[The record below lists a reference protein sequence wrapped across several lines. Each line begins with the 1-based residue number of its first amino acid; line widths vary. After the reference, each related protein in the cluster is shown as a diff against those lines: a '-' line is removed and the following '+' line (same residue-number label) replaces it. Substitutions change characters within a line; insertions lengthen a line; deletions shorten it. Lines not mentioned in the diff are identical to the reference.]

1 MELSYKQYI
10 DDIKKFVEKDRIYTD
25 DLRGLAWGTDAGFYR
40 KIPQVVVRS
49 KDEEEVSKLLA
60 IATKHKLPVTFRA
73 AGTSLSGQAISDSIL
88 IVAGKH
94 WEKYSI
100 SPDVSTITLQ
110 PGIIG
115 SRVNE
120 YLAPYG
126 RMFAPDPASKK
137 SAMVGGIVI
146 NNASG
151 MNCGTHAN
159 LLMVQCWTQVMIV
172 LEYCLLVTNLSSS
185 IVL

>member
-10 DDIKKFVEKDRIYTD
+10 DDIKNVIAQERIYTD
-25 DLRGLAWGTDAGFYR
+25 DLRCLAWGTDAGFYR
-40 KIPQVVVRS
+40 KIPQIVIRS
-49 KDEEEVSKLLA
+49 KNEEEVSHLLA
-60 IATKHKLPVTFRA
+60 MASKHKLPVTFRA

-94 WEKYSI
+94 WEDYKI
-100 SPDVSTITLQ
+100 APDASTITLQ

-120 YLAPYG
+120 YLKPYG
-126 RMFAPDPASKK
+126 RMFAPDPASKN

-146 NNASG
+146 NNA
-151 MNCGTHAN
+151 
-159 LLMVQCWTQVMIV
+159 
-172 LEYCLLVTNLSSS
+172 
-185 IVL
+185 